1 MQENIQKQMQTRN
14 KILNTVFSKKDR
26 LIRYLIFTMWHA
38 NARKKHLLVV
48 KFRKRFYGKL
58 FYRWVTYK
66 DKSKALQQVREQSE
80 LIDASGEEF
89 EFILEAERS
98 RTAEL
103 ERRLDVATSMLVEAR
118 CWVGLPNPKELP
130 PYERMAQ
137 AIVEVRRSL
146 ATQRSARLDHV
157 DLTMTLCLYRTQN
170 IKYALI
176 RWRLLFSQKT
186 PRLRGMRMRLHK
198 HHSNG

>member
-1 MQENIQKQMQTRN
+1 MQTRN

-80 LIDASGEEF
+80 LIDASGEDF

-146 ATQRSARLDHV
+146 AT
-157 DLTMTLCLYRTQN
+157 
-170 IKYALI
+170 
-176 RWRLLFSQKT
+176 
-186 PRLRGMRMRLHK
+186 
-198 HHSNG
+198 

>member
-1 MQENIQKQMQTRN
+1 MQTRN

-26 LIRYLIFTMWHA
+26 LIRYLIFIMWHA
-38 NARKKHLLVV
+38 NAHKKHLLVV
-48 KFRKRFYGKL
+48 KFRKRFHGKM

-66 DKSKALQQVREQSE
+66 DKSKALREQSE
-80 LIDASGEEF
+80 LIDASGAEF

-118 CWVGLPNPKELP
+118 CWIGLPNPKELP

-137 AIVEVRRSL
+137 AIGEVRRSL
-146 ATQRSARLDHV
+146 ATQNSARLDHV
-157 DLTMTLCLYRTQN
+157 DLTMTLRLYRTQN
-170 IKYALI
+170 IKYALF

-186 PRLRGMRMRLHK
+186 PRLRGMRCVLIL
-198 HHSNG
+198 